1 MARPPKPISVSRNIP
16 VDQIGDLFERQ
27 IEKLVLSLTD
37 ELLVK
42 LRTESP
48 PGPGTPVVTGT
59 LINSWRKES
68 VDRFTGRVYVSSQ
81 LNPKNG
87 SNTQDYA
94 PAVMF
99 GESMPPSWKL
109 EYAPGKPS
117 PPKTTGTPPV
127 VKRYPENIMN
137 EIIETRLSRILR
149 RVTGGV

>member
-1 MARPPKPISVSRNIP
+1 MARPPKPISVGRNIP

-37 ELLVK
+37 ELHVK

-48 PGPGTPVVTGT
+48 PGPGTPAVTGT

-81 LNPKNG
+81 LNPNG

-99 GESMPPSWKL
+99 GESMPPSWK
-109 EYAPGKPS
+109 GS

-127 VKRYPENIMN
+127 VKRYPENIIN

-149 RVTGGV
+149 RITGGV

>member
-1 MARPPKPISVSRNIP
+1 MARPPKPISIRGDIP
-16 VDQIGDLFERQ
+16 IDQIGDLFERQ
-27 IEKLVLSLTD
+27 LEKLVLSLTD

-59 LINSWRKES
+59 LISSWRKES
-68 VDRFTGRVYVSSQ
+68 VDRFTGRVYVSSK
-81 LNPKNG
+81 LNPNG

-99 GESMPPSWKL
+99 GESMPPSWKGK
-109 EYAPGKPS
+109 YAPGKNS
-117 PPKTTGTPPV
+117 PPKTTGTPAV

-137 EIIETRLSRILR
+137 EVIETRLSRILR
-149 RVTGGV
+149 RITGGV

>member
-1 MARPPKPISVSRNIP
+1 MARPPKPISLTGNIP
-16 VDQIGDLFERQ
+16 VDQIGNLFERQ
-27 IEKLVLSLTD
+27 IEQLVSRLTD
-37 ELLVK
+37 ELYVK

-59 LINSWRKES
+59 LIGSWRKES

-81 LNPKNG
+81 LNPNG

-99 GESMPPSWKL
+99 GESMPPSWKGK
-109 EYAPGKPS
+109 YAPGKGS

-137 EIIETRLSRILR
+137 EVIETRLSRILR
-149 RVTGGV
+149 RITGGV

>member
-1 MARPPKPISVSRNIP
+1 MARPPARITRTANIR
-16 VDQIGDLFERQ
+16 VDQVAGLFESQLER
-27 IEKLVLSLTD
+27 LVSKLTD
-37 ELLVK
+37 ELYVK

-59 LINSWRKES
+59 LIGSWRKES
-68 VDRFTGRVYVSSQ
+68 VDRFTGRIYVSSKI
-81 LNPKNG
+81 NPNG

-99 GESMPPSWKL
+99 GESMPPSWKGK
-109 EYAPGKPS
+109 YAPGKGS

-137 EIIETRLSRILR
+137 EIIQTRLSKILR
-149 RVTGGV
+149 RITGGI

>member
-1 MARPPKPISVSRNIP
+1 MARPPARITSTANIRIDQIAGLYASQLEQLVSR
-16 VDQIGDLFERQ
+16 
-27 IEKLVLSLTD
+27 LTD
-37 ELLVK
+37 ELYVK

-59 LINSWRKES
+59 LIRSWRKES

-81 LNPKNG
+81 LNPNG

-99 GESMPPSWKL
+99 GESMPPSWKGK
-109 EYAPGKPS
+109 YAPGKGS

-137 EIIETRLSRILR
+137 EIIKTRLSRILR
-149 RVTGGV
+149 RITGGV